1 MRTVRSF
8 GSIHRGSTS
17 DSSVLMSSSSSW
29 GLTLRRRK
37 EPLPVTSFWF
47 VGSSQHHVFH
57 VHPNGACHPR
67 RRNRHLQRAFVILGT
82 SFTSLHLLLFV
93 DVVVQVEHVNVKF
106 HKVDWM
112 GYSAALSQSVR
123 HLWREASKALQSWLQ
138 FLFVLQCQLQ
148 ILIHIPQRWMR
159 METSEL

>member
-1 MRTVRSF
+1 MRSVGSF

-17 DSSVLMSSSSSW
+17 DSSVLISSSSSW

-67 RRNRHLQRAFVILGT
+67 RRSRHLQRGFVVLGT
-82 SFTSLHLLLFV
+82 SFASLHFLLFV
-93 DVVVQVEHVNVKF
+93 EVVVQGEHLNVKF
-106 HKVDWM
+106 HEVDWM
-112 GYSAALSQSVR
+112 GYSAALPQSVW
-123 HLWREASKALQSWLQ
+123 HLSREASKASQS
-138 FLFVLQCQLQ
+138 
-148 ILIHIPQRWMR
+148 
-159 METSEL
+159 